1 LRGTTTVNHGRRATL
16 ISDGYPELEYDMDP
30 TVRRE
35 IEVAVQAIDEALTG
49 LIGFAM
55 TLRPTL
61 RNEIL
66 QICGPHLERARQA
79 KGRLDLLLQAEPPPR
94 ED

>member
-1 LRGTTTVNHGRRATL
+1 MDVGRPR
-16 ISDGYPELEYDMDP
+16 IPDGYPELEHDMDP
-30 TVRRE
+30 TTRSE

-49 LIGFAM
+49 LIGFTM

-66 QICGPHLERARQA
+66 QICGRHLERARQA
-79 KGRLDLLLQAEPPPR
+79 KERLDLLLRAQPPPG
-94 ED
+94 EG

>member
-1 LRGTTTVNHGRRATL
+1 MDVGRPP
-16 ISDGYPELEYDMDP
+16 IPDGYPELEHDMDP
-30 TVRRE
+30 TARKE
-35 IEVAVQAIDEALTG
+35 IEIAVQAIDEALTG

-66 QICGPHLERARQA
+66 QICGRHLERARQA
-79 KGRLDLLLQAEPPPR
+79 KERLDQLLQPQPP